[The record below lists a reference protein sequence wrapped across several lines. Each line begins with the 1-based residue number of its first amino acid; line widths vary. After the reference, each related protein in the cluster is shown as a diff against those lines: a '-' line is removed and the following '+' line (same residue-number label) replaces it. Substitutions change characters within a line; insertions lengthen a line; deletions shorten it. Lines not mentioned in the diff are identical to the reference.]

1 LKKVYLILI
10 LTIFSFLQTVGQQF
24 TGAKVFGG
32 SGIQFTPQSFFDK
45 IGNHYQIISFQNV
58 CTVDSNGYQITIPN
72 INGVNTIAVIKFDSL
87 GNYQYNFRFTYS
99 NMEDIL
105 LKFDRNN
112 NPYLLISYSQRDS
125 IYLHNKNGQLYKKIK
140 AQYRRRAGD
149 NTFFKACILAKLN
162 SNGEFLWCNIIYNE
176 LIPVGEIRRNLSL
189 SISTKQNSE
198 NIKLF
203 YPNTRLKSGSA
214 DTICLLNTNN
224 VKSIYMVHSQQIVLN
239 FSTNGDLLTVKE
251 PFKNKLQFD
260 QKDSLFTSFYTST
273 EYRKEVKV
281 KTDGI
286 NNYVYLNLYFNKVDT
301 FNSNPKIPFSRGNV
315 YFLLKLDENDSILWL
330 KPLYKEI
337 DNSTGLRYACGTSLN
352 IDTNRND
359 LIFYLYFAQDYY
371 LSLFKPS
378 LNVNTIFGQYI
389 IRLNNDGNI
398 IKEDS
403 LANGLVHYNSSY
415 NSHTNQRVSIGQ
427 INGADPKILPFL
439 PPDLKYK
446 FFSGVLIINDSSN
459 DVSSV
464 IPIISN
470 STQLSSN
477 LTTHIFNTYNETELL
492 DSRGKI
498 FASGSFKDSIQLAC
512 SRIYST
518 VTDIDAFG
526 NKIYDAFTLTYEP
539 PREIPVNACSKY
551 ISPSGKYLWDTSG
564 IYFDTIPNMIGCD
577 SILKLKIRFN
587 SNFTQIDTSVK
598 YFYTSP
604 FGKFTFD
611 STGLYFD
618 SLTNKFGCDSV
629 IKFNIKV
636 LSSKSLIDTFNCNP
650 IKFLS
655 KNVWINQSGIYQD
668 TIPNLIGGDSLIK
681 IRFVLGSNKS
691 QIDTSFCNEIISPSG
706 KYIWSTSGTYLDTIQ
721 NSNFCDS
728 VITVRYVRTIK
739 KDTIIVN
746 SCDSFLVPSG
756 RNYLSK
762 TGFYTDTL
770 KTQFGCD
777 SFLLINYTRLIISSQ
792 VSVTTC
798 DSLISPSGKFY
809 MNNTGIYSDT
819 LKTQFGCDSFLLINF
834 TKLNTYAQVLISAC
848 DSVKSPSGKYIYQIS
863 GTYQD
868 TLLNQLGCD
877 SIITI
882 QLFIPTNSLKLT
894 KSNDIDCENQ
904 TAQLFTNETG
914 LKQFMWSPDEGLNDK
929 TSASPIVK
937 PKSDIFYYVIA
948 KDSLGCMYN
957 DSIFVKV
964 EFLDSLGFF
973 PNVFTPNGDGL
984 NDCLPMNSMSE
995 FSSLN
1000 FLVYNR
1006 WGDLVF
1012 ETTNIKECWK
1022 GQTQNG
1028 EALSAGTYFYL
1039 FSGITTCNKEIS
1051 NRGTVTIIR

>member
-32 SGIQFTPQSFFDK
+32 AGIQFSGQNFFDK
-45 IGNHYQIISFQNV
+45 IGNHYQVIGFQNL
-58 CTVDSNGYQITIPN
+58 CKVDSNGYEINIPN
-72 INGVNTIAVIKFDSL
+72 INGLYNYAVIKFDSL
-87 GNYQYNFRFTYS
+87 GNYQYNFRFNYNS
-99 NMEDIL
+99 NADIAIHFDQNNNLYLLFSFSQKDSIL
-105 LKFDRNN
+105 L
-112 NPYLLISYSQRDS
+112 Y
-125 IYLHNKNGQLYKKIK
+125 NKNGQLYKKIK
-140 AQYRRRAGD
+140 AQYRKRTGESS
-149 NTFFKACILAKLN
+149 FFEACVLAKLN
-162 SNGEFLWCNIIYNE
+162 TNGDFLWCNTIYNE
-176 LIPVGEIRRNLSL
+176 LIPIGDINRNLSL

-198 NIKLF
+198 IIKLF
-203 YPNTRLKSGSA
+203 YPNIRLKSGSA

-224 VKSIYMVHSQQIVLN
+224 VKSIFMVHSQQLVLN

-260 QKDSLFTSFYTST
+260 QKDSLFTSLYTST
-273 EYRKEVKV
+273 NYRKEVKV

-315 YFLLKLDENDSILWL
+315 YFLCKLDENDSILWL

-539 PREIPVNACSKY
+539 PKEIPVNACSKY
-551 ISPSGKYLWDTSG
+551 VSPSGKYLWDTSG
-564 IYFDTIPNMIGCD
+564 IYFDTVPNMIGCD

-587 SNFTQIDTSVK
+587 SNFLQIDTSVK

-618 SLTNKFGCDSV
+618 SLTNKFGCDSI
-629 IKFNIKV
+629 IKFNINV

-650 IKFLS
+650 IKYLS
-655 KNVWINQSGIYQD
+655 KNEWIKQSGFYRD
-668 TIPNLIGGDSLIK
+668 TIPNLKGGDSLIS
-681 IRFVLGSNKS
+681 IHFTLGFSKS
-691 QIDTSFCNEIISPSG
+691 QIDTSFCDKIISPSS
-706 KYIWSTSGTYLDTIQ
+706 KYTWSVSGTYLDTIQ
-721 NSNFCDS
+721 NQQLCDS
-728 VITVRYVRTIK
+728 IITVNYVRTIST
-739 KDTIIVN
+739 DTIKII

-756 RNYLSK
+756 KSYLSK
-762 TGFYTDTL
+762 TAW
-770 KTQFGCD
+770 
-777 SFLLINYTRLIISSQ
+777 
-792 VSVTTC
+792 
-798 DSLISPSGKFY
+798 
-809 MNNTGIYSDT
+809 YSDT
-819 LKTQFGCDSFLLINF
+819 LKTQFGCDSFLTINF
-834 TKLNTYAQVLISAC
+834 TRLITTAQVSISTC
-848 DSVKSPSGKYIYQIS
+848 DSVKSPSGKFYLSTTGIYSDTLKTQLGCDSFLLINYTRLNTSSAVSISSCDSIISPSGKYIYHLT

-868 TLLNQLGCD
+868 TLKNQLGCD

-882 QLFIPTNSLKLT
+882 QLFIPTNNLKLS

-904 TAQLFTNETG
+904 SAQLFTNETG
-914 LKQFMWSPDEGLNDK
+914 LKQFMWSPDVGLNDK
-929 TSASPIVK
+929 TSPNPIVK

-948 KDSLGCMYN
+948 KDSLGCLYN
-957 DSIFVKV
+957 DSIFLKV
-964 EFLDSLGFF
+964 EFIDSLGFF

-1000 FLVYNR
+1000 FFVYNR

-1028 EALSAGTYFYL
+1028 EPLSEGTYFYL
-1039 FSGITTCNKEIS
+1039 LSGITTCNKEIS

>member
-1 LKKVYLILI
+1 LKKVYPILI
-10 LTIFSFLQTVGQQF
+10 FTIFSFLQTFGQQF
-24 TGAKVFGG
+24 TGGKVFGG
-32 SGIQFTPQSFFDK
+32 VGLQYDPINFFDK
-45 IGNHYQIISFQNV
+45 IGNHYQIISFHNL
-58 CTVDSNGYQITIPN
+58 CTLDSNGYQITIPT
-72 INGVNTIAVIKFDSL
+72 INGAPTTAIIKFDSL
-87 GNYQYNFRFTYS
+87 GNYQYSIRLVNFS
-99 NMEDIL
+99 WQGIIM
-105 LKFDRNN
+105 KFDQNN
-112 NPYLLISYSQRDS
+112 NPYLLIPFSQRDS
-125 IYLHNKNGQLYKKIK
+125 IFIYNRNGQLFKKIK
-140 AQYRRRAGD
+140 AQYRRTNGD
-149 NTFFKACILAKLN
+149 TRFYNACVLVKMNT
-162 SNGEFLWCNIIYNE
+162 NGDFLWCNTIYNE
-176 LIPVGEIRRNLSL
+176 KIPIGNIQRTFSF
-189 SISTKQNSE
+189 SISQNNNSE
-198 NIKLF
+198 IIKLF
-203 YPNTRLKSGSA
+203 YPNIRLNVSQA
-214 DTICLLNTNN
+214 DTICWQNTSGF
-224 VKSIYMVHSQQIVLN
+224 KSIFLVHSQQLVIN
-239 FSTNGDLLTVKE
+239 FSTNSILLSVRE
-251 PFKNKLQFD
+251 PFKNKLLFD
-260 QKDSLFTSFYTST
+260 QKDSLFTSLYSIHD
-273 EYRKEVKV
+273 YRKEVKV
-281 KTDGI
+281 ISDVSNT
-286 NNYVYLNLYFNKVDT
+286 YLYLNLYLNKFDT
-301 FNSNPKIPFSRGNV
+301 FNSNPKVNIPKGNV
-315 YFLLKLDENDSILWL
+315 YFLIKMDENDSFLWL

-337 DNSTGLRYACGTSLN
+337 DNPNGIRAWNNPTLTL
-352 IDTNRND
+352 DTTKRT
-359 LIFYLYFAQDYY
+359 LSFYLSFGQDYY
-371 LSLFKPS
+371 YSLFKPS
-378 LNVNTIFGQYI
+378 LNNVGLKGSFI
-389 IRLNNDGNI
+389 IKWNSEGNI
-398 IKEDS
+398 VKEDS
-403 LANGLVHYNSSY
+403 FDYGTGLIINNFNHRTRQQISY
-415 NSHTNQRVSIGQ
+415 GQ
-427 INGADPKILPFL
+427 INGSDPKIQAVLPQE
-439 PPDLKYK
+439 LKFK
-446 FFSGVLIINDSSN
+446 TFMGIVFIDDSSN
-459 DVSSV
+459 EVVNV
-464 IPIISN
+464 IPIIAN
-470 STQLSSN
+470 TTILSSK
-477 LTTHIFNTYNETELL
+477 IYIGASPYFGELI
-492 DSRGKI
+492 DSKDRI
-498 FASGSFKDSIQLAC
+498 FASGMFTDSIQLSC

-539 PREIPVNACSKY
+539 PREIPINACSKY

-668 TIPNLIGGDSLIK
+668 TIPNLIGGDSLIN

-691 QIDTSFCNEIISPSG
+691 QIDTSFCNEILSPSG
-706 KYIWSTSGTYLDTIQ
+706 RYIWSISGTYLDTIQ

-809 MNNTGIYSDT
+809 MNNTGLYLDT

-929 TSASPIVK
+929 TSANPIVK
-937 PKSDIFYYVIA
+937 PKSDILYYVIA
-948 KDSLGCMYN
+948 KDSLGCLYN

-995 FSSLN
+995 FYSLN
-1000 FLVYNR
+1000 FMVYNR

>member
-1 LKKVYLILI
+1 LKKAYLILT
-10 LTIFSFLQTVGQQF
+10 LTIFSFLQTFGQQF
-24 TGAKVFGG
+24 TGGKVFGG
-32 SGIQFTPQSFFDK
+32 VGLQYDPINFFDK
-45 IGNHYQIISFQNV
+45 IGNHYQIVSFHNL
-58 CTVDSNGYQITIPN
+58 CTLDSNGYQITIPA
-72 INGVNTIAVIKFDSL
+72 INGAPTTAIIKFDSL
-87 GNYQYNFRFTYS
+87 GNYKHNIRINNVS
-99 NMEDIL
+99 EDGIL
-105 LKFDRNN
+105 MKFDQNN
-112 NPYLLISYSQRDS
+112 NPYLLIPFIQRDS
-125 IYLHNKNGQLYKKIK
+125 IFLYNKTGQLFKKIK
-140 AQYRRRAGD
+140 AQYRRTSGD
-149 NTFFKACILAKLN
+149 TRFFNACVLVKMDT
-162 SNGEFLWCNIIYNE
+162 NGEFLWCNTIYNE
-176 LIPVGEIRRNLSL
+176 KIPIGDNRRIF
-189 SISTKQNSE
+189 SISISKNQNIE
-198 NIKLF
+198 VIKLF
-203 YPNTRLKSGSA
+203 YPNIRLITGVA
-214 DTICLLNTNN
+214 DTICLQNTTGT
-224 VKSIYMVHSQQIVLN
+224 KSIFLIHSQQVVLN
-239 FSTNGDLLTVKE
+239 FSTNSDLLSVKE
-251 PFKNKLQFD
+251 PFKSSLIFD
-260 QKDSLFTSFYTST
+260 QKDSLFSTNSSFRGYT
-273 EYRKEVKV
+273 KEARSIS
-281 KTDGI
+281 DGT
-286 NNYVYLNLYFNKVDT
+286 NNYLCLSLFLNTSDT
-301 FNSNPKIPFSRGNV
+301 LNSIPRVPIPKGNV
-315 YFLLKLDENDSILWL
+315 YFLVKLDENDSLQWL
-330 KPLYKEI
+330 KPLYKQI
-337 DNSTGLRYACGTSLN
+337 NNPSGLRVWQNSNLS
-352 IDTNRND
+352 IDTAKRTLN
-359 LIFYLYFAQDYY
+359 FYLSFRQDSYY
-371 LSLFKPS
+371 SLFKPS
-378 LNVNTIFGQYI
+378 LNNVGLLNFFI
-389 IRLNNDGNI
+389 IKWNSEGNI

-403 LANGLVHYNSSY
+403 FDYGTGLIINNFNYQTRQQISY
-415 NSHTNQRVSIGQ
+415 GQ
-427 INGADPKILPFL
+427 INGSDSKIQAALPQ
-439 PPDLKYK
+439 DLKFK
-446 FFSGVLIINDSSN
+446 TFMGIVFIDDSSN
-459 DVSSV
+459 EVVNV

-470 STQLSSN
+470 TTILSSK
-477 LTTHIFNTYNETELL
+477 IYIGASPYFGELI
-492 DSRGKI
+492 DSRGRI
-498 FASGSFKDSIQLAC
+498 FASGMFTDSIQLAC

-539 PREIPVNACSKY
+539 PREIPINACSKY

-564 IYFDTIPNMIGCD
+564 IYFDTVPNMIGCD

-668 TIPNLIGGDSLIK
+668 TIPNLIGGDSLIN

-721 NSNFCDS
+721 NSSFCDS

-792 VSVTTC
+792 VSVTSC

-904 TAQLFTNETG
+904 TAQLFTNESG

-948 KDSLGCMYN
+948 KDSLGCLYN

-1000 FLVYNR
+1000 FFVYNR

-1028 EALSAGTYFYL
+1028 EPLSEGTYFYL